1 MKNLFLLLMLTTTPP
16 SAFSVEMLLL
26 NLLSANRL
34 NKLLDVLASFNKGQ
48 KVHKDIKV
56 KGHRMKRQVDV
67 WGSWGEWS
75 KCSRSC
81 GGGVSFRQR
90 RCYSQRTEGPSS
102 CVGPTR
108 SYQSCNVQNCPEGSQ
123 DFRAEQ
129 CAEFDGT
136 EFQGKKYKWL
146 PYYGAP
152 NKCELN
158 CIPKGENFYY
168 RHKEA
173 VVDGTTCEPGKR
185 DICVE
190 GVCQA
195 VGCDN
200 MLESA
205 KKEDKCLQCG
215 GDGSTCYGVKGTF
228 DVASLPKGYN
238 QIFII
243 PVGATSIQIKEVKP
257 SRNFLGEKEV
267 EKALPSFL
275 DRAEEIPVEKTNT
288 LLLPECSITECLGQI
303 SLVMFSL
310 VENWIRIQHISCF
323 LNKVFDEPDSGVKS
337 VECESHILMVRRT
350 EADIGY
356 APAANTVKNVRGEY
370 YLNGHWT
377 IDFSRALQVAST
389 VLHYDRG
396 SEGDVAPELLH
407 ARGPTTEPLIIE
419 LISQEPN
426 TGVQYEYYLPLQGQA
441 SGYIWSYSSW
451 SECSSECGGG
461 FQSRLVFCTIDNEI
475 YPDYMCGNKPQPDNN
490 RTCGHQPCPQTKRT
504 SYIYLPQA
512 WSHSGAR
519 SSQMK
524 SWKTGE
530 WGSCSAT
537 CGGGTQTRSVYC
549 VAFDGRSPRGV
560 VDDAECM
567 AFAQQPR
574 RSQPCNVRQC
584 ATWSTGP
591 WSQCSASCGEGVQT
605 RTVTCRTQQGS
616 QAQDFAC
623 LMEPKP
629 SATQPCLKENCIQEI
644 GWHVGDW
651 GLCSKSCDSGIRT
664 RQVICADSDS
674 KFYGPETCK
683 AIQPQKPATLGSCNT
698 QPCYLPQQVPS
709 MQDTMGYNVTRQ
721 SLLTRYNP
729 NSPAPD
735 SDDGRMLPGNTMIH
749 SASGNQHIPS
759 TKDHS
764 INLFAVHW
772 EPQSRSPGS
781 HRLSFS
787 QDHPAGTG
795 SQDCHQSPHGC
806 CPDGRT
812 PASGPL
818 GRGCPFST
826 CHQNRYGC
834 CPDGVSAAQGPNN
847 IGCPQYYH
855 DIQTRQNHPT
865 VTTPAASQAL
875 SQQHPSGECR
885 SSVYG
890 CCFDNIASAK
900 GPRGEGCLNRP
911 NYPYPVMC
919 LLPSAHGPC
928 ANWTTRWYFVGVVGK
943 CNRFWYGGCHG
954 NKNSFASEE
963 ECMRVCHSSVG
974 VSQLELQPSPGT
986 EALQHQQTGSSSNTG
1001 RAQDQQQLPARET
1014 ASHIQG
1020 GRTYGASLPK
1030 QDSHSWRRDVLPET
1044 LPRTDV
1050 LESQRWDTQGS
1061 RLDSL
1066 GQLHSWETAMPGPS
1080 DRQSSS
1086 GQQVL
1091 PREGKQWREAFGAD
1105 VSVTEGFG
1113 HQESADLFPAQALH
1127 RTILEEAKPSLV
1139 TAAVGQNIQLVCKTG
1154 VSPLSRVEWMK
1165 NSRPIFSDRHTYQSD
1180 SSLVISHV
1188 QPEDAGTYTCL
1199 TSDGRTESRQ
1209 IQLRITEYQSSAL
1222 AEGERG
1228 RVLPEANQQR
1238 RGLPRGRQLV
1248 QAAGSSARQQL
1259 TYRLKMD
1266 KSEPTVVEANVGER
1280 VRLPCTV
1287 EASPALTIEWQKDG
1301 QPLSSPRHRQQSD
1314 GALVISRV
1322 SSEDIGFFSCI
1333 ASKGR
1338 ERDQRQVLLRPR
1350 GELRITGLLPSI
1362 TVPEGGTA
1370 QLHCT
1375 VTGNNVNIRWSRN
1388 GVPMRGDGHH
1398 IHLSQD
1404 GSLTISNVQEA
1415 DEGSYTCSAYSSSS
1429 SVSASSEVK
1438 VLRSRPSTT
1447 VSHTVD
1453 LGRECVD
1460 QPHLAN
1466 CDLILQAQLCGNEYY
1481 SSFCCASCARHRSQG
1496 SPPHPRG

>member
-1 MKNLFLLLMLTTTPP
+1 FCYVCM
-16 SAFSVEMLLL
+16 
-26 NLLSANRL
+26 
-34 NKLLDVLASFNKGQ
+34 VLYFQ
-48 KVHKDIKV
+48 
-56 KGHRMKRQVDV
+56 GHRMKRQVDV
-67 WGSWGEWS
+67 WGSWGEWG

-90 RCYSQRTEGPSS
+90 RCYSQRTEGPST

-108 SYQSCNVQNCPEGSQ
+108 SYQSCNVQNCPEGSR

-215 GDGSTCYGVKGTF
+215 GDGTTCYGVNGTF
-228 DVASLPKGYN
+228 DVASIPKGYN

-257 SRNFLGEKEV
+257 SRNFL
-267 EKALPSFL
+267 A
-275 DRAEEIPVEKTNT
+275 
-288 LLLPECSITECLGQI
+288 
-303 SLVMFSL
+303 
-310 VENWIRIQHISCF
+310 
-323 LNKVFDEPDSGVKS
+323 
-337 VECESHILMVRRT
+337 
-350 EADIGY
+350 
-356 APAANTVKNVRGEY
+356 VKNVRGEY

-407 ARGPTTEPLIIE
+407 ARGPTTEPLVIE

-441 SGYIWSYSSW
+441 SGYSWSYSSW
-451 SECSSECGGG
+451 SKCSSECGGG

-475 YPDYMCGNKPQPDNN
+475 YPDYMCRNKPQPDNN
-490 RTCGHQPCPQTKRT
+490 RTCGHQPCPQTKR
-504 SYIYLPQA
+504 
-512 WSHSGAR
+512 
-519 SSQMK
+519 
-524 SWKTGE
+524 WKTGE

-537 CGGGTQTRSVYC
+537 CGRGTQTRSVYC
-549 VAFDGRSPRGV
+549 VVFDGQSSQGV

-567 AFAQQPR
+567 AFAQQPH
-574 RSQPCNVRQC
+574 RSQPCNLRQC

-591 WSQCSASCGEGVQT
+591 WSECSASCGEGVQT

-664 RQVICADSDS
+664 RQVICADGDS
-674 KFYGPETCK
+674 KFYSPETCK

-698 QPCYLPQQVPS
+698 QPCHLPQQVPS
-709 MQDTMGYNVTRQ
+709 MQDTMGYNVARQ

-729 NSPAPD
+729 NSP
-735 SDDGRMLPGNTMIH
+735 GPGLEDIF
-749 SASGNQHIPS
+749 
-759 TKDHS
+759 
-764 INLFAVHW
+764 NL
-772 EPQSRSPGS
+772 EQGPQSRSPGS
-781 HRLSFS
+781 PRLSFS
-787 QDHPAGTG
+787 QDPPAGTG

-806 CPDGRT
+806 CPDGHT
-812 PASGPL
+812 PVSGPL

-847 IGCPQYYH
+847 MGCPQYYR
-855 DIQTRQNHPT
+855 DIQMRQNHPT
-865 VTTPAASQAL
+865 ATTPAASQAL

-885 SSVYG
+885 GSVYG
-890 CCFDNIASAK
+890 CCFDNIASAS

-928 ANWTTRWYFVGVVGK
+928 TNWTTRWYFVGVVGK

-974 VSQLELQPSPGT
+974 G
-986 EALQHQQTGSSSNTG
+986 
-1001 RAQDQQQLPARET
+1001 QQQSPTRET
-1014 ASHIQG
+1014 ASHSQEGRIYG
-1020 GRTYGASLPK
+1020 GSHPT
-1030 QDSHSWRRDVLPET
+1030 QDSQRQDSWRRDVPES
-1044 LPRTDV
+1044 LPRTGV
-1050 LESQRWDTQGS
+1050 LESQRWDTQRS

-1066 GQLHSWETAMPGPS
+1066 GQLRSWETVMPGPS

-1086 GQQVL
+1086 GQQML
-1091 PREGKQWREAFGAD
+1091 PWEGKQWR
-1105 VSVTEGFG
+1105 SR
-1113 HQESADLFPAQALH
+1113 SANGITFSF

-1139 TAAVGQNIQLVCKTG
+1139 TAVVGQNIQLVCKTG

-1165 NSRPIFSDRHTYQSD
+1165 NSRPVSSERHTYQSD

-1188 QPEDAGTYTCL
+1188 EPGDAGTYTCL

-1209 IQLRITEYQSSAL
+1209 IQLQITEYQSTVL

-1228 RVLPEANQQR
+1228 RVLHKADQQY
-1238 RGLPRGRQLV
+1238 RGLSRGRQLV
-1248 QAAGSSARQQL
+1248 QTAGSSVRQQL

-1322 SSEDIGFFSCI
+1322 SSEDLGFFTCT
-1333 ASKGR
+1333 ASNGR
-1338 ERDQRQVLLRPR
+1338 DRDQRQVLLRPL

-1388 GVPMRGDGHH
+1388 GVPMWGDGHH

-1429 SVSASSEVK
+1429 SVSASTEVK

-1447 VSHTVD
+1447 VSHVVD
-1453 LGRECVD
+1453 LSRECVD

-1481 SSFCCASCARHRSQG
+1481 SSFCCASCARHHPQG

>member
-1 MKNLFLLLMLTTTPP
+1 MKNLFFLLMLTTMSP
-16 SAFSVEMLLL
+16 SAFSVFYFQG
-26 NLLSANRL
+26 R
-34 NKLLDVLASFNKGQ
+34 
-48 KVHKDIKV
+48 
-56 KGHRMKRQVDV
+56 RMKRQVGV

-108 SYQSCNVQNCPEGSQ
+108 SYRSCNVQNCPEGSR

-200 MLESA
+200 MLDSA

-257 SRNFLGEKEV
+257 TRNFL
-267 EKALPSFL
+267 A
-275 DRAEEIPVEKTNT
+275 
-288 LLLPECSITECLGQI
+288 
-303 SLVMFSL
+303 
-310 VENWIRIQHISCF
+310 
-323 LNKVFDEPDSGVKS
+323 
-337 VECESHILMVRRT
+337 
-350 EADIGY
+350 
-356 APAANTVKNVRGEY
+356 VKNVRGEY

-396 SEGDVAPELLH
+396 SEGDVAPELLQ
-407 ARGPTTEPLIIE
+407 ARGPTTEPLVIE

-441 SGYIWSYSSW
+441 LGYSWSYSSW

-475 YPDYMCGNKPQPDNN
+475 YPDYMCRSKPQPDNN
-490 RTCGHQPCPQTKRT
+490 RTCGHQPCPHTKRT

-524 SWKTGE
+524 RWKTGE

-537 CGGGTQTRSVYC
+537 CGGGTQSRSVYC
-549 VAFDGRSPRGV
+549 VAFDGQSAQGV

-567 AFAQQPR
+567 AFGQQPR

-591 WSQCSASCGEGVQT
+591 WSECSASCGEGVQT

-664 RQVICADSDS
+664 RQVICADGDS
-674 KFYGPETCK
+674 KVYSPETCK
-683 AIQPQKPATLGSCNT
+683 ATQPQKPATLGSCNT

-759 TKDHS
+759 TKDHG

-787 QDHPAGTG
+787 QDPPAGTG

-806 CPDGRT
+806 CPDGHT
-812 PASGPL
+812 LALGPR

-855 DIQTRQNHPT
+855 DIRMRQNHPT
-865 VTTPAASQAL
+865 ATTPAASQAL

-885 SSVYG
+885 GSMYG
-890 CCFDNIASAK
+890 CCFDNVASAK
-900 GPRGEGCLNRP
+900 GPQGEGCLNRP

-928 ANWTTRWYFVGVVGK
+928 TNWTTRWYFVGVVGK

-974 VSQLELQPSPGT
+974 VSHLELQPSPGT
-986 EALQHQQTGSSSNTG
+986 EALQHQQTGSSSHAG
-1001 RAQDQQQLPARET
+1001 HAQGQHKSPTRET
-1014 ASHIQG
+1014 TSHSQE

-1030 QDSHSWRRDVLPET
+1030 QDSHSWRRDMLPEA
-1044 LPRTDV
+1044 LPRTGV
-1050 LESQRWDTQGS
+1050 LESQRR
-1061 RLDSL
+1061 RLDRV
-1066 GQLHSWETAMPGPS
+1066 GQLPSWETAMPGPS

-1127 RTILEEAKPSLV
+1127 RTILEEGKPPLV
-1139 TAAVGQNIQLVCKTG
+1139 TAVVGQNIQLVCKTG

-1165 NSRPIFSDRHTYQSD
+1165 NSRPVSSDRHTYQSD

-1188 QPEDAGTYTCL
+1188 KPEDAGTYTCL

-1209 IQLRITEYQSSAL
+1209 IQLQITDYQGSVL

-1228 RVLPEANQQR
+1228 RALQEAEQQR
-1238 RGLPRGRQLV
+1238 RGLSRGRQLV
-1248 QAAGSSARQQL
+1248 QAAGSSVRQQL
-1259 TYRLKMD
+1259 AYRLKMD
-1266 KSEPTVVEANVGER
+1266 KSDPTVVEANVGER

-1287 EASPALTIEWQKDG
+1287 EASPTLTIEWQKDG

-1322 SSEDIGFFSCI
+1322 SSEDIGFFTCI
-1333 ASKGR
+1333 ASNGR
-1338 ERDQRQVLLRPR
+1338 DRDQRQVLLRPL

-1404 GSLTISNVQEA
+1404 GSLTIRNVQEA

-1438 VLRSRPSTT
+1438 VLRSRPSTI
-1447 VSHTVD
+1447 VSHIVD
-1453 LGRECVD
+1453 PSRECVD

-1481 SSFCCASCARHRSQG
+1481 SSFCCASCARHRPQG

>member
-1 MKNLFLLLMLTTTPP
+1 FCYICGV
-16 SAFSVEMLLL
+16 FYFQG
-26 NLLSANRL
+26 R
-34 NKLLDVLASFNKGQ
+34 
-48 KVHKDIKV
+48 
-56 KGHRMKRQVDV
+56 RMKRQVDV

-75 KCSRSC
+75 QCSRSC

-90 RCYSQRTEGPSS
+90 RCYSQRTEGPPS
-102 CVGPTR
+102 CVGPTQ
-108 SYQSCNVQNCPEGSQ
+108 SYRSCNVQNCPEGSR

-185 DICVE
+185 DICVD
-190 GVCQA
+190 GVCRA

-257 SRNFLGEKEV
+257 SRNFL
-267 EKALPSFL
+267 A
-275 DRAEEIPVEKTNT
+275 
-288 LLLPECSITECLGQI
+288 
-303 SLVMFSL
+303 
-310 VENWIRIQHISCF
+310 
-323 LNKVFDEPDSGVKS
+323 
-337 VECESHILMVRRT
+337 
-350 EADIGY
+350 
-356 APAANTVKNVRGEY
+356 VKNVRGEY

-377 IDFSRALQVAST
+377 IDFGRVLQVAST

-407 ARGPTTEPLIIE
+407 ARGPTTEPLVIE

-441 SGYIWSYSSW
+441 SGYSWSYSSW

-475 YPDYMCGNKPQPDNN
+475 YPDYMCRNKPQPDNN
-490 RTCGHQPCPQTKRT
+490 QTCGHQPCPQTKR
-504 SYIYLPQA
+504 
-512 WSHSGAR
+512 
-519 SSQMK
+519 
-524 SWKTGE
+524 WKTGE
-530 WGSCSAT
+530 WGPCSAT
-537 CGGGTQTRSVYC
+537 CGRGSQSRSVYC
-549 VAFDGRSPRGV
+549 VVFDGQSAQGV

-574 RSQPCNVRQC
+574 RSQPCNLRQC

-664 RQVICADSDS
+664 RQVICADGDS
-674 KFYGPETCK
+674 KVYSPETCR

-709 MQDTMGYNVTRQ
+709 MQDTMGYDVTRQ
-721 SLLTRYNP
+721 SFLTRYNP
-729 NSPAPD
+729 NSPAP
-735 SDDGRMLPGNTMIH
+735 
-749 SASGNQHIPS
+749 GNQHIPS
-759 TKDHS
+759 TKDHD
-764 INLFAVHW
+764 INLFAVQW

-781 HRLSFS
+781 HWLSFS
-787 QDHPAGTG
+787 QDPPAGTG

-826 CHQNRYGC
+826 CHQNRHGC

-847 IGCPQYYH
+847 IGCPQYYR
-855 DIQTRQNHPT
+855 DIRTRQNHPT
-865 VTTPAASQAL
+865 TTTPAASQAL
-875 SQQHPSGECR
+875 SQQQPSGECR
-885 SSVYG
+885 GSVYG

-928 ANWTTRWYFVGVVGK
+928 TNWTTRWYFVGVVGK
-943 CNRFWYGGCHG
+943 CNRFWYGGCLG

-974 VSQLELQPSPGT
+974 G
-986 EALQHQQTGSSSNTG
+986 
-1001 RAQDQQQLPARET
+1001 QQQSPTRET
-1014 ASHIQG
+1014 ASHSQE

-1030 QDSHSWRRDVLPET
+1030 QDSHSWRRDVLPEPV
-1044 LPRTDV
+1044 PRTGV
-1050 LESQRWDTQGS
+1050 LESQRS

-1066 GQLHSWETAMPGPS
+1066 GQLRSWDTALPGPS

-1091 PREGKQWREAFGAD
+1091 SREGKQWREALGAD
-1105 VSVTEGFG
+1105 GIR
-1113 HQESADLFPAQALH
+1113 SANGITFSF
-1127 RTILEEAKPSLV
+1127 RTILEEGKPPLV
-1139 TAAVGQNIQLVCKTG
+1139 TAVVGENIQLVCKTG

-1165 NSRPIFSDRHTYQSD
+1165 NSRPVSSDRHTYQSD

-1188 QPEDAGTYTCL
+1188 EPEDAGTYTCL
-1199 TSDGRTESRQ
+1199 TSDGGTETRQ
-1209 IQLRITEYQSSAL
+1209 IQLQITEYQSSVL

-1228 RVLPEANQQR
+1228 RVLQEANQQR
-1238 RGLPRGRQLV
+1238 RGLSRGRQLV
-1248 QAAGSSARQQL
+1248 QTAGSSVRQQL

-1314 GALVISRV
+1314 GALLISRV
-1322 SSEDIGFFSCI
+1322 SSEDIGFFTCL
-1333 ASKGR
+1333 ASNGR
-1338 ERDQRQVLLRPR
+1338 DRDQRQVLLRPL

-1375 VTGNNVNIRWSRN
+1375 VTGNKVNIRWSRN

-1438 VLRSRPSTT
+1438 VLRRRPSTA
-1447 VSHTVD
+1447 VSHTED
-1453 LGRECVD
+1453 LSRECVD

-1466 CDLILQAQLCGNEYY
+1466 CELILQAQLCGNEYY
-1481 SSFCCASCARHRSQG
+1481 SSFCCASCVHHRPQG

>member
-1 MKNLFLLLMLTTTPP
+1 MCLLGIRLKTELKTIDKAGLKMLLCYHYSVLQPAGALLLCLLAEMKNLFLLLMLTTMSP
-16 SAFSVEMLLL
+16 SAFSG
-26 NLLSANRL
+26 R
-34 NKLLDVLASFNKGQ
+34 
-48 KVHKDIKV
+48 
-56 KGHRMKRQVDV
+56 RMKRQFDV
-67 WGSWGEWS
+67 WGSWGEWG

-81 GGGVSFRQR
+81 GGGVSFRHR

-102 CVGPTR
+102 CVGPSR
-108 SYQSCNVQNCPEGSQ
+108 SYRSCNVQNCPEGSR

-185 DICVE
+185 DICVA

-243 PVGATSIQIKEVKP
+243 PMGATSIQIKEVMP
-257 SRNFLGEKEV
+257 SRNFL
-267 EKALPSFL
+267 A
-275 DRAEEIPVEKTNT
+275 
-288 LLLPECSITECLGQI
+288 
-303 SLVMFSL
+303 
-310 VENWIRIQHISCF
+310 
-323 LNKVFDEPDSGVKS
+323 
-337 VECESHILMVRRT
+337 
-350 EADIGY
+350 
-356 APAANTVKNVRGEY
+356 VKNVRGEY

-407 ARGPTTEPLIIE
+407 ARGPTTEPLVIE

-441 SGYIWSYSSW
+441 SGYSWSYSSW

-461 FQSRLVFCTIDNEI
+461 FQYRLVFCTIDNEI
-475 YPDYMCGNKPQPDNN
+475 YPDYMCRNKPQPDNN
-490 RTCGHQPCPQTKRT
+490 RTCGHQPCPQTKR
-504 SYIYLPQA
+504 
-512 WSHSGAR
+512 
-519 SSQMK
+519 
-524 SWKTGE
+524 WKTGE

-549 VAFDGRSPRGV
+549 VAFDGQSSQGV

-584 ATWSTGP
+584 ASWSTGP
-591 WSQCSASCGEGVQT
+591 WSECSASCGEGVQT

-664 RQVICADSDS
+664 RQVICADGDS
-674 KFYGPETCK
+674 KFYSPETCK

-709 MQDTMGYNVTRQ
+709 MQDTTGYNVTRQ
-721 SLLTRYNP
+721 SLLTRYYP

-735 SDDGRMLPGNTMIH
+735 SDEGRMLPGNTMIH
-749 SASGNQHIPS
+749 STSGNQHIPS
-759 TKDHS
+759 TKDHG
-764 INLFAVHW
+764 INLFPVHW
-772 EPQSRSPGS
+772 EPQSHSSRSY
-781 HRLSFS
+781 RLSFS
-787 QDHPAGTG
+787 QDPPAGVS

-806 CPDGRT
+806 CPDGHT

-826 CHQNRYGC
+826 CHQSRYGC
-834 CPDGVSAAQGPNN
+834 CPDRLSAAQGPNN
-847 IGCPQYYH
+847 MGCPQYYR

-885 SSVYG
+885 GSVYG
-890 CCFDNIASAK
+890 CCFDNVASAS
-900 GPRGEGCLNRP
+900 GPQGEGCLNRP

-928 ANWTTRWYFVGVVGK
+928 TNWTTRWYFVGVVGK
-943 CNRFWYGGCHG
+943 CNRFWYGGCQG

-974 VSQLELQPSPGT
+974 VSHLEHQPSPGT
-986 EALQHQQTGSSSNTG
+986 GALQHQQTGSNSHTG
-1001 RAQDQQQLPARET
+1001 RAQGQQQSPTRET
-1014 ASHIQG
+1014 ASHSQE
-1020 GRTYGASLPK
+1020 GRTYGASHPTQYSHR
-1030 QDSHSWRRDVLPET
+1030 QDSWRRDMLPES
-1044 LPRTDV
+1044 LPRTGV
-1050 LESQRWDTQGS
+1050 LESQRWGTQRS
-1061 RLDSL
+1061 RLDIL
-1066 GQLHSWETAMPGPS
+1066 GQLRPWETAVPGPS

-1091 PREGKQWREAFGAD
+1091 PREGKQWREVFGAD
-1105 VSVTEGFG
+1105 VSMTEGFG
-1113 HQESADLFPAQALH
+1113 HRESADLFPAQSLH

-1139 TAAVGQNIQLVCKTG
+1139 TAVVGQNIQLVCKTG
-1154 VSPLSRVEWMK
+1154 MSPLSRVEWMK
-1165 NSRPIFSDRHTYQSD
+1165 NSRPVSSDRHTFQSD

-1188 QPEDAGTYTCL
+1188 KPEDAGTYTCL
-1199 TSDGRTESRQ
+1199 TSDGRMESRQ
-1209 IQLRITEYQSSAL
+1209 IQLQITEHQSTVL

-1228 RVLPEANQQR
+1228 RVLHKADQQY
-1238 RGLPRGRQLV
+1238 RGLSRGRQAV
-1248 QAAGSSARQQL
+1248 QASSSSVHQQL
-1259 TYRLKMD
+1259 TYRLKMN

-1280 VRLPCTV
+1280 VRLPCTA

-1322 SSEDIGFFSCI
+1322 SSEDIGFFTCI
-1333 ASKGR
+1333 ASNGR
-1338 ERDQRQVLLRPR
+1338 DRDQRQVLLRPL

-1370 QLHCT
+1370 HLHCT

-1388 GVPMRGDGHH
+1388 GVPMRGDGRH

-1404 GSLTISNVQEA
+1404 GSLAISNVQEA

-1429 SVSASSEVK
+1429 SVSASTEVK

-1447 VSHTVD
+1447 VSHVVD
-1453 LGRECVD
+1453 LSRECVD

-1481 SSFCCASCARHRSQG
+1481 SSFCCASCARHRPQG

>member
-1 MKNLFLLLMLTTTPP
+1 MKNLFLLLMLAATSS
-16 SAFSVEMLLL
+16 SAFSG
-26 NLLSANRL
+26 R
-34 NKLLDVLASFNKGQ
+34 
-48 KVHKDIKV
+48 
-56 KGHRMKRQVDV
+56 RMKRQNV

-75 KCSRSC
+75 QCSRSC

-90 RCYSQRTEGPSS
+90 RCYSQRTEGPPS

-108 SYQSCNVQNCPEGSQ
+108 SYQSCNVQNCPEGSR

-190 GVCQA
+190 GVCRA

-257 SRNFLGEKEV
+257 SRNFL
-267 EKALPSFL
+267 A
-275 DRAEEIPVEKTNT
+275 
-288 LLLPECSITECLGQI
+288 
-303 SLVMFSL
+303 
-310 VENWIRIQHISCF
+310 
-323 LNKVFDEPDSGVKS
+323 
-337 VECESHILMVRRT
+337 
-350 EADIGY
+350 
-356 APAANTVKNVRGEY
+356 VKNVRGEY

-377 IDFSRALQVAST
+377 IDFGRALQVAST

-407 ARGPTTEPLIIE
+407 ARGPTTEPLVIE

-441 SGYIWSYSSW
+441 SGYSWSYSSW

-475 YPDYMCGNKPQPDNN
+475 YPDYMCRNKPQPDNN

-524 SWKTGE
+524 RWKTGE
-530 WGSCSAT
+530 WGPCSAT
-537 CGGGTQTRSVYC
+537 CGSGSQSRSVYC
-549 VAFDGRSPRGV
+549 VAFDGQSAQGV
-560 VDDAECM
+560 VDDAECI

-574 RSQPCNVRQC
+574 RSQPCNLRQC

-664 RQVICADSDS
+664 RQVICADGDS
-674 KFYGPETCK
+674 KVYGPETCR

-709 MQDTMGYNVTRQ
+709 MQDTMGYDVTRQ

-729 NSPAPD
+729 NSPAPVLSPD
-735 SDDGRMLPGNTMIH
+735 SEDGRMLPGNTMIH
-749 SASGNQHIPS
+749 STSGNQHIPS
-759 TKDHS
+759 TKDHG
-764 INLFAVHW
+764 INLFAVQW

-787 QDHPAGTG
+787 QDPPAGTG

-812 PASGPL
+812 LASGPL

-847 IGCPQYYH
+847 IGCPQYYR

-865 VTTPAASQAL
+865 TTTPAASQAL
-875 SQQHPSGECR
+875 SQQQPSGECR
-885 SSVYG
+885 GSVYG

-900 GPRGEGCLNRP
+900 GPQGEGCLNRP

-928 ANWTTRWYFVGVVGK
+928 TNWTTRWYFVGVVGK
-943 CNRFWYGGCHG
+943 CNRFWYGGCLG

-974 VSQLELQPSPGT
+974 VSHLELQPSPGT
-986 EALQHQQTGSSSNTG
+986 EALQHQQTGSRSHTG
-1001 RAQDQQQLPARET
+1001 LAQGQQQSPTRET
-1014 ASHIQG
+1014 ASHSQEG
-1020 GRTYGASLPK
+1020 KTYGASLPK
-1030 QDSHSWRRDVLPET
+1030 QDSRSWRRDVLTEPV
-1044 LPRTDV
+1044 PRTGV
-1050 LESQRWDTQGS
+1050 LESQRS

-1066 GQLHSWETAMPGPS
+1066 GQLSSWDTALPGPS

-1091 PREGKQWREAFGAD
+1091 SREGKQWHEAFRAD
-1105 VSVTEGFG
+1105 VSVTEGFR

-1127 RTILEEAKPSLV
+1127 RTILEEGKPPLV
-1139 TAAVGQNIQLVCKTG
+1139 TAVVGENIQLVCKTG

-1165 NSRPIFSDRHTYQSD
+1165 NSRPVSSDRHTYQSD

-1188 QPEDAGTYTCL
+1188 EPEDAGTYTCL
-1199 TSDGRTESRQ
+1199 TSDGGTETRQ
-1209 IQLRITEYQSSAL
+1209 IQLQITEYQSTVL

-1228 RVLPEANQQR
+1228 RVLQEANQQR
-1238 RGLPRGRQLV
+1238 RGLSRGRQLV
-1248 QAAGSSARQQL
+1248 QAAGSSVRQQL

-1314 GALVISRV
+1314 GALLISRV
-1322 SSEDIGFFSCI
+1322 SSEDIGFFTCL
-1333 ASKGR
+1333 ASNGR
-1338 ERDQRQVLLRPR
+1338 DRDQRQVLLRPL

-1438 VLRSRPSTT
+1438 VLRRRPSTA
-1447 VSHTVD
+1447 VSHTED
-1453 LGRECVD
+1453 LSRECVD

-1466 CDLILQAQLCGNEYY
+1466 CELILQAQLCGNEYY
-1481 SSFCCASCARHRSQG
+1481 SSFCCASCARHHPQG

>member
-1 MKNLFLLLMLTTTPP
+1 LLCLWV
-16 SAFSVEMLLL
+16 FYFQG
-26 NLLSANRL
+26 R
-34 NKLLDVLASFNKGQ
+34 
-48 KVHKDIKV
+48 
-56 KGHRMKRQVDV
+56 RMKRQVDV

-108 SYQSCNVQNCPEGSQ
+108 SYQSCNVQNCPEGSR

-257 SRNFLGEKEV
+257 SRNFL
-267 EKALPSFL
+267 A
-275 DRAEEIPVEKTNT
+275 
-288 LLLPECSITECLGQI
+288 
-303 SLVMFSL
+303 
-310 VENWIRIQHISCF
+310 
-323 LNKVFDEPDSGVKS
+323 
-337 VECESHILMVRRT
+337 
-350 EADIGY
+350 
-356 APAANTVKNVRGEY
+356 VKNVQGEY

-407 ARGPTTEPLIIE
+407 ARGPTTEPLVIE

-441 SGYIWSYSSW
+441 SGYSWSYSSW

-475 YPDYMCGNKPQPDNN
+475 YPDYMCRNKPQPDNN
-490 RTCGHQPCPQTKRT
+490 RTCGHQPCPQTKR
-504 SYIYLPQA
+504 
-512 WSHSGAR
+512 
-519 SSQMK
+519 
-524 SWKTGE
+524 WKTGE
-530 WGSCSAT
+530 WGPCSAT

-549 VAFDGRSPRGV
+549 VAFDGQSPQGV
-560 VDDAECM
+560 LDDAECM

-574 RSQPCNVRQC
+574 RSQPCDVRPC

-605 RTVTCRTQQGS
+605 RTVTCRTQQGA

-664 RQVICADSDS
+664 RQVICADGDS
-674 KFYGPETCK
+674 KFYSPETCK

-709 MQDTMGYNVTRQ
+709 MQDTTGYDATRQ

-729 NSPAPD
+729 NSPAP
-735 SDDGRMLPGNTMIH
+735 
-749 SASGNQHIPS
+749 GNQHTPS

-764 INLFAVHW
+764 INLLPVRW

-787 QDHPAGTG
+787 QEPAAGSG

-806 CPDGRT
+806 CPDGHT
-812 PASGPL
+812 LASGPL
-818 GRGCPFST
+818 GRGCPTST

-847 IGCPQYYH
+847 VGCPQRYR
-855 DIQTRQNHPT
+855 DIQTRQKHPT
-865 VTTPAASQAL
+865 ATTPAASQAL

-885 SSVYG
+885 GSVYG
-890 CCFDNIASAK
+890 CCFDDVASAS

-911 NYPYPVMC
+911 SYPYPVPC

-928 ANWTTRWYFVGVVGK
+928 TDWTTRWYFVAVVGK

-963 ECMRVCHSSVG
+963 ECMRACHSSVG
-974 VSQLELQPSPGT
+974 S
-986 EALQHQQTGSSSNTG
+986 
-1001 RAQDQQQLPARET
+1001 QQQSATRET
-1014 ASHIQG
+1014 ASHSQD
-1020 GRTYGASLPK
+1020 GRTYGASLPT
-1030 QDSHSWRRDVLPET
+1030 QDSHSWRRDVLPEA
-1044 LPRTDV
+1044 LPRTGV
-1050 LESQRWDTQGS
+1050 LDSQRWDAQQS
-1061 RLDSL
+1061 RLDSPGPL
-1066 GQLHSWETAMPGPS
+1066 RSWETATPGPS
-1080 DRQSSS
+1080 GRQSSS

-1091 PREGKQWREAFGAD
+1091 PREGKQWREAFGAHG
-1105 VSVTEGFG
+1105 SR
-1113 HQESADLFPAQALH
+1113 SANGITFSF
-1127 RTILEEAKPSLV
+1127 RTMLEEAKPSLV
-1139 TAAVGQNIQLVCKTG
+1139 TAVVGQNLQLVCKTG
-1154 VSPLSRVEWMK
+1154 ISPLSRVEWMK
-1165 NSRPIFSDRHTYQSD
+1165 NSRPVSSDRHSLQPD
-1180 SSLVISHV
+1180 SSLLISRIEP
-1188 QPEDAGTYTCL
+1188 QDAGTYTCR

-1209 IQLRITEYQSSAL
+1209 IQLQITEYQSTVL

-1228 RVLPEANQQR
+1228 RVLHQANQQHQ
-1238 RGLPRGRQLV
+1238 GLSRGRQLV
-1248 QAAGSSARQQL
+1248 QAAGSSVRQQL

-1301 QPLSSPRHRQQSD
+1301 HPLSSPRHRQQSD

-1322 SSEDIGFFSCI
+1322 SSEDVGFFTCI
-1333 ASKGR
+1333 ASNGR
-1338 ERDQRQVLLRPR
+1338 DRDRRQVLLRPL

-1375 VTGNNVNIRWSRN
+1375 VTGSNVNIRWSRN
-1388 GVPMRGDGHH
+1388 GVPMRGDGHR

-1404 GSLTISNVQEA
+1404 GSLTIRNVQEA

-1447 VSHTVD
+1447 GSHVVD
-1453 LGRECVD
+1453 LSRECVD

-1481 SSFCCASCARHRSQG
+1481 SSFCCASCARHRPQG

>member
-1 MKNLFLLLMLTTTPP
+1 FCYVYGTFYL
-16 SAFSVEMLLL
+16 
-26 NLLSANRL
+26 
-34 NKLLDVLASFNKGQ
+34 Q
-48 KVHKDIKV
+48 
-56 KGHRMKRQVDV
+56 GHRMKRQVDV
-67 WGSWGEWS
+67 WGSWGEWGR
-75 KCSRSC
+75 CSRSC

-108 SYQSCNVQNCPEGSQ
+108 SYRSCNVQNCPEGSR

-168 RHKEA
+168 RHKEV

-200 MLESA
+200 MLQSA

-228 DVASLPKGYN
+228 DVVSLPKGYN

-243 PVGATSIQIKEVKP
+243 PMGATSIQIKEVMP
-257 SRNFLGEKEV
+257 SRNFL
-267 EKALPSFL
+267 A
-275 DRAEEIPVEKTNT
+275 
-288 LLLPECSITECLGQI
+288 
-303 SLVMFSL
+303 
-310 VENWIRIQHISCF
+310 
-323 LNKVFDEPDSGVKS
+323 
-337 VECESHILMVRRT
+337 
-350 EADIGY
+350 
-356 APAANTVKNVRGEY
+356 VKNVRGEY

-407 ARGPTTEPLIIE
+407 ARGPTTEPLVIE

-426 TGVQYEYYLPLQGQA
+426 TGVQYEYYLPLEGQA
-441 SGYIWSYSSW
+441 SGYSWSYSSW
-451 SECSSECGGG
+451 RECSSECGGG

-475 YPDYMCGNKPQPDNN
+475 YPDYMCKNKPQPDNN
-490 RTCGHQPCPQTKRT
+490 RTCGHQPCPQTKR
-504 SYIYLPQA
+504 
-512 WSHSGAR
+512 
-519 SSQMK
+519 
-524 SWKTGE
+524 WKTGE

-549 VAFDGRSPRGV
+549 VVFDGQSSQGV

-567 AFAQQPR
+567 AFTQQPR

-591 WSQCSASCGEGVQT
+591 WSECSASCGEGVQT

-651 GLCSKSCDSGIRT
+651 GLCSKSCNSGIRT
-664 RQVICADSDS
+664 RQVICADGDS
-674 KFYGPETCK
+674 KFHSPETCK

-709 MQDTMGYNVTRQ
+709 MQDTMGYDVTRQ

-729 NSPAPD
+729 NSP
-735 SDDGRMLPGNTMIH
+735 SPGNH
-749 SASGNQHIPS
+749 HIPS
-759 TKDHS
+759 TKDHG
-764 INLFAVHW
+764 INLFPVRW
-772 EPQSRSPGS
+772 EPQSHSPGS
-781 HRLSFS
+781 HRLGFS
-787 QDHPAGTG
+787 QDPSAGTG
-795 SQDCHQSPHGC
+795 SQDCLQSPHGC
-806 CPDGRT
+806 CPDGHT

-818 GRGCPFST
+818 GRGCPFSS

-847 IGCPQYYH
+847 MGCPQYYR
-855 DIQTRQNHPT
+855 DIQMRKNHPT
-865 VTTPAASQAL
+865 ATAPAASQAL

-885 SSVYG
+885 GSVYG
-890 CCFDNIASAK
+890 CCFDNVASAA
-900 GPRGEGCLNRP
+900 GPQGEGCLNRP
-911 NYPYPVMC
+911 NFPYPVMC

-928 ANWTTRWYFVGVVGK
+928 TNWTTRWYFVGVVGK
-943 CNRFWYGGCHG
+943 CNRFWYGGCQG

-963 ECMRVCHSSVG
+963 ECMRACHSSVG
-974 VSQLELQPSPGT
+974 G
-986 EALQHQQTGSSSNTG
+986 
-1001 RAQDQQQLPARET
+1001 QQQSPTSES
-1014 ASHIQG
+1014 ASHRQE
-1020 GRTYGASLPK
+1020 GRTYGASHPT
-1030 QDSHSWRRDVLPET
+1030 QDSRRQDSWRRDVLPES
-1044 LPRTDV
+1044 LPRTGV
-1050 LESQRWDTQGS
+1050 LDRQRWDTRQS

-1066 GQLHSWETAMPGPS
+1066 GQLRSQEEAVPGPS
-1080 DRQSSS
+1080 ERQSSS

-1091 PREGKQWREAFGAD
+1091 PQEGKQQHKAFGAD
-1105 VSVTEGFG
+1105 ISMMEGFG
-1113 HQESADLFPAQALH
+1113 HQEK
-1127 RTILEEAKPSLV
+1127 ILEEAKPSLV
-1139 TAAVGQNIQLVCKTG
+1139 TAVVGQNIQLVCKTG

-1165 NSRPIFSDRHTYQSD
+1165 NSQPVSSDRHTYQSD

-1188 QPEDAGTYTCL
+1188 KPEDAGTYTCL
-1199 TSDGRTESRQ
+1199 TSDGKMESRQ
-1209 IQLRITEYQSSAL
+1209 IQLQITEYQSTVL

-1228 RVLPEANQQR
+1228 RVLHKANQQQQE
-1238 RGLPRGRQLV
+1238 LPRGRQVV
-1248 QAAGSSARQQL
+1248 QAAGSSVHQQL

-1266 KSEPTVVEANVGER
+1266 KSKPTVVEANVGER

-1287 EASPALTIEWQKDG
+1287 EALPALTIEWQKDG
-1301 QPLSSPRHRQQSD
+1301 QPLSSPRYRQQSD

-1322 SSEDIGFFSCI
+1322 SSEDTGFFTCI
-1333 ASKGR
+1333 ASNGR
-1338 ERDQRQVLLRPR
+1338 DWDQRQVLLRPL

-1375 VTGNNVNIRWSRN
+1375 VIGNNVNIRWSRN

-1429 SVSASSEVK
+1429 SVSASTEVK

-1447 VSHTVD
+1447 VSHVVD
-1453 LGRECVD
+1453 LSRECVD

-1481 SSFCCASCARHRSQG
+1481 SSFCCASCARHRPQG
-1496 SPPHPRG
+1496 SPPHSRG

>member
-1 MKNLFLLLMLTTTPP
+1 
-16 SAFSVEMLLL
+16 
-26 NLLSANRL
+26 
-34 NKLLDVLASFNKGQ
+34 GQ
-48 KVHKDIKV
+48 RV
-56 KGHRMKRQVDV
+56 KRQVDV
-67 WGSWGEWS
+67 WGSWGEWGR
-75 KCSRSC
+75 CSRSC
-81 GGGVSFRQR
+81 GGGVSIRQR

-108 SYQSCNVQNCPEGSQ
+108 SYRSCNVQNCPEGSR

-129 CAEFDGT
+129 CAEFDET

-200 MLESA
+200 ILESA

-215 GDGSTCYGVKGTF
+215 GDGSTCYVVKGTF

-243 PVGATSIQIKEVKP
+243 PMGATSIQIKEVMP
-257 SRNFLGEKEV
+257 SRNFL
-267 EKALPSFL
+267 A
-275 DRAEEIPVEKTNT
+275 
-288 LLLPECSITECLGQI
+288 
-303 SLVMFSL
+303 
-310 VENWIRIQHISCF
+310 
-323 LNKVFDEPDSGVKS
+323 
-337 VECESHILMVRRT
+337 
-350 EADIGY
+350 
-356 APAANTVKNVRGEY
+356 VKNVQGEY

-407 ARGPTTEPLIIE
+407 ARGPTTEPLVIE

-426 TGVQYEYYLPLQGQA
+426 TGVQYEYYLSLEGQA
-441 SGYIWSYSSW
+441 SGYSWSYSSW

-475 YPDYMCGNKPQPDNN
+475 YPDYMCRNKPQPDNN
-490 RTCGHQPCPQTKRT
+490 RTCGHQPCPQTKR
-504 SYIYLPQA
+504 
-512 WSHSGAR
+512 
-519 SSQMK
+519 
-524 SWKTGE
+524 WKTGE

-537 CGGGTQTRSVYC
+537 CGGGAQTRSVYC
-549 VAFDGRSPRGV
+549 VAFDGQSSQGV

-591 WSQCSASCGEGVQT
+591 WSECSASCGEGVQT
-605 RTVTCRTQQGS
+605 RTVTCRTEQGS

-629 SATQPCLKENCIQEI
+629 SATQLCLKENCIQEI
-644 GWHVGDW
+644 GWHIGDW

-664 RQVICADSDS
+664 RQVICADGDS
-674 KFYGPETCK
+674 KFYSPETCK

-729 NSPAPD
+729 NSP
-735 SDDGRMLPGNTMIH
+735 SPGLEELWNH
-749 SASGNQHIPS
+749 HVPS
-759 TKDHS
+759 TKDHG
-764 INLFAVHW
+764 INLFPVRW

-787 QDHPAGTG
+787 QDTSAGTG
-795 SQDCHQSPHGC
+795 SQDCLQSPHGC
-806 CPDGRT
+806 CPDGHT

-818 GRGCPFST
+818 ARGCPFST

-847 IGCPQYYH
+847 MGCPQYYH
-855 DIQTRQNHPT
+855 DNQMRQNHPT
-865 VTTPAASQAL
+865 ATTPAASQAS
-875 SQQHPSGECR
+875 SQQQPSGECR
-885 SSVYG
+885 GSMYG
-890 CCFDNIASAK
+890 CCFDNIASAT

-928 ANWTTRWYFVGVVGK
+928 TNWTTRWYFVGVVGK
-943 CNRFWYGGCHG
+943 CNRFWYGGCQG
-954 NKNSFASEE
+954 NKNSFTSEE
-963 ECMRVCHSSVG
+963 ECMRVCHSSVEG
-974 VSQLELQPSPGT
+974 
-986 EALQHQQTGSSSNTG
+986 
-1001 RAQDQQQLPARET
+1001 QQQSPTRESV
-1014 ASHIQG
+1014 SHSQK
-1020 GRTYGASLPK
+1020 GRTYGASHPT
-1030 QDSHSWRRDVLPET
+1030 QDSHRQDSWRRDMLPEF
-1044 LPRTDV
+1044 LPRTGV
-1050 LESQRWDTQGS
+1050 LESQRWDTRRN

-1066 GQLHSWETAMPGPS
+1066 GQLHSRETAVPGALE
-1080 DRQSSS
+1080 RQSSS

-1091 PREGKQWREAFGAD
+1091 PREGKQWHKAFGAD
-1105 VSVTEGFG
+1105 GSRSTNRITF
-1113 HQESADLFPAQALH
+1113 SF
-1127 RTILEEAKPSLV
+1127 RTTLEEAKPSLV
-1139 TAAVGQNIQLVCKTG
+1139 TAVVGQNIQLVCNTG
-1154 VSPLSRVEWMK
+1154 ISPLSRVEWMK
-1165 NSRPIFSDRHTYQSD
+1165 NSRPVSSDRHTYQSD
-1180 SSLVISHV
+1180 SSLVISHIK
-1188 QPEDAGTYTCL
+1188 PEDAGTYTCL
-1199 TSDGRTESRQ
+1199 TSNGRMESRQ
-1209 IQLRITEYQSSAL
+1209 IQLQITEYQSTVL
-1222 AEGERG
+1222 AEGERSQ
-1228 RVLPEANQQR
+1228 VLHKANQQQR
-1238 RGLPRGRQLV
+1238 ELPRGGQVV
-1248 QAAGSSARQQL
+1248 QAASSSVHQQL

-1266 KSEPTVVEANVGER
+1266 KSEPTVVEPNVGER

-1287 EASPALTIEWQKDG
+1287 EASPALTIEWHKDG
-1301 QPLSSPRHRQQSD
+1301 HPLSSPRHRQQSD

-1322 SSEDIGFFSCI
+1322 SSEDTGFFTCI
-1333 ASKGR
+1333 ASNGR
-1338 ERDQRQVLLRPR
+1338 DQDQRQVLLRPL
-1350 GELRITGLLPSI
+1350 GELRIIGLLPSI

-1370 QLHCT
+1370 QLPCT

-1388 GVPMRGDGHH
+1388 GVPMRGDGLH

-1415 DEGSYTCSAYSSSS
+1415 DEGSYTCSAYSRSS
-1429 SVSASSEVK
+1429 SVSASTEVK
-1438 VLRSRPSTT
+1438 VLRRRPSTT
-1447 VSHTVD
+1447 VSHVVD
-1453 LGRECVD
+1453 LSRECVD

-1481 SSFCCASCARHRSQG
+1481 SSFCCASCARHRPQG

>member
-1 MKNLFLLLMLTTTPP
+1 
-16 SAFSVEMLLL
+16 
-26 NLLSANRL
+26 
-34 NKLLDVLASFNKGQ
+34 GC
-48 KVHKDIKV
+48 
-56 KGHRMKRQVDV
+56 RMKRQIDV
-67 WGSWGEWS
+67 WGSWGEWG

-90 RCYSQRTEGPSS
+90 RCYSQRTEGASS

-108 SYQSCNVQNCPEGSQ
+108 SYRSCNVQSCPEGSQ

-129 CAEFDGT
+129 CAEFDGV

-190 GVCQA
+190 GACQA

-215 GDGSTCYGVKGTF
+215 GDGSTCYAVKGTF
-228 DVASLPKGYN
+228 DVPNLPKGYN

-243 PVGATSIQIKEVKP
+243 PVGATSILIKEVMP
-257 SRNFLGEKEV
+257 SRNFL
-267 EKALPSFL
+267 A
-275 DRAEEIPVEKTNT
+275 
-288 LLLPECSITECLGQI
+288 
-303 SLVMFSL
+303 
-310 VENWIRIQHISCF
+310 
-323 LNKVFDEPDSGVKS
+323 
-337 VECESHILMVRRT
+337 
-350 EADIGY
+350 
-356 APAANTVKNVRGEY
+356 VKNVRGEY

-377 IDFSRALQVAST
+377 IDFSRALHVAST
-389 VLHYDRG
+389 VMHYDRG
-396 SEGDVAPELLH
+396 SEGDLAPELLH

-426 TGVQYEYYLPLQGQA
+426 PGVQYEYYLPVQGQA
-441 SGYIWSYSSW
+441 SGYSWSYGSW

-475 YPDYMCGNKPQPDNN
+475 YPDYMCRNKPQPDNN
-490 RTCGHQPCPQTKRT
+490 RTCGHQTCPQTKR
-504 SYIYLPQA
+504 
-512 WSHSGAR
+512 
-519 SSQMK
+519 
-524 SWKTGE
+524 WKTGE

-549 VAFDGRSPRGV
+549 VAFDGQSSRGV
-560 VDDAECM
+560 VDNTECM

-574 RSQPCNVRQC
+574 SSQPCNMRQC

-591 WSQCSASCGEGVQT
+591 WSECSASCGEGVQT

-651 GLCSKSCDSGIRT
+651 GLCSKSCNTGIRT
-664 RQVICADSDS
+664 RQVICADGDS
-674 KFYGPETCK
+674 KFYSPETCK
-683 AIQPQKPATLGSCNT
+683 AIQPQKPATLGSCNM

-709 MQDTMGYNVTRQ
+709 MQDTMGYDVTRQ

-729 NSPAPD
+729 NSPA
-735 SDDGRMLPGNTMIH
+735 
-749 SASGNQHIPS
+749 AA
-759 TKDHS
+759 K
-764 INLFAVHW
+764 
-772 EPQSRSPGS
+772 EPQDNQIQKNRPEDTYSGEILIQKSLPCS
-781 HRLSFS
+781 SE
-787 QDHPAGTG
+787 QDPTAGTG
-795 SQDCHQSPHGC
+795 SQDCHRSPHGC
-806 CPDGRT
+806 CPDGRA
-812 PASGPL
+812 PASGPS

-826 CHQNRYGC
+826 CHRSRYGC

-847 IGCPQYYH
+847 MGCPQYYR
-855 DIQTRQNHPT
+855 DVQVSRNQPT
-865 VTTPAASQAL
+865 AAAPTASQAL
-875 SQQHPSGECR
+875 SQQHPLGECR

-890 CCFDNIASAK
+890 CCFDNVASAS
-900 GPRGEGCLNRP
+900 GPQGEGCLDRP
-911 NYPYPVMC
+911 NYPYPVTC

-928 ANWTTRWYFVGVVGK
+928 MNWTTRWYFVTVVGK

-963 ECMRVCHSSVG
+963 ECMRACHNSGG
-974 VSQLELQPSPGT
+974 VRDARGQQQPSLR
-986 EALQHQQTGSSSNTG
+986 ESASHSQEG
-1001 RAQDQQQLPARET
+1001 RA
-1014 ASHIQG
+1014 
-1020 GRTYGASLPK
+1020 YGASQPT
-1030 QDSHSWRRDVLPET
+1030 QDSHRQDSWRSEVLPES
-1044 LPRTDV
+1044 LPRTGA
-1050 LESQRWDTQGS
+1050 LESQRWGTQQS
-1061 RLDSL
+1061 RWDSL
-1066 GQLHSWETAMPGPS
+1066 NQLHLWETAVPGPS
-1080 DRQSSS
+1080 ERQSSR
-1086 GQQVL
+1086 GQQVR
-1091 PREGKQWREAFGAD
+1091 PHEGRQGKEGSRSANGIAFSCRA
-1105 VSVTEGFG
+1105 
-1113 HQESADLFPAQALH
+1113 
-1127 RTILEEAKPSLV
+1127 ILEEAKLSLV
-1139 TAAVGQNIQLVCKTG
+1139 TAVVGQNIQLVCKTG
-1154 VSPLSRVEWMK
+1154 MSPFSRVEWMK
-1165 NSRPIFSDRHTYQSD
+1165 DGRPVSSDRHTYQSD

-1188 QPEDAGTYTCL
+1188 KPEDAGTYRCL
-1199 TSDGRTESRQ
+1199 ISDGRTESRQ
-1209 IQLRITEYQSSAL
+1209 IQLQIIEYQSAVL

-1228 RVLPEANQQR
+1228 RVLHKENQQHR
-1238 RGLPRGRQLV
+1238 ELSRGRKVV
-1248 QAAGSSARQQL
+1248 QAAGSSVHQQV
-1259 TYRLKMD
+1259 TYRLRMD
-1266 KSEPTVVEANVGER
+1266 KSEPSVVKANIGER

-1322 SSEDIGFFSCI
+1322 SSEDVGFFTCI
-1333 ASKGR
+1333 ASNGR
-1338 ERDQRQVLLRPR
+1338 DQDQRQVLFRPL

-1388 GVPMRGDGHH
+1388 GVPMRADGHH

-1404 GSLTISNVQEA
+1404 GRLIISNIQEA
-1415 DEGSYTCSAYSSSS
+1415 DEGSYTCSAYSSSN
-1429 SVSASSEVK
+1429 SVSASTEVK
-1438 VLRSRPSTT
+1438 VLRSRSRGTVNHAVDPS
-1447 VSHTVD
+1447 
-1453 LGRECVD
+1453 RECVD

-1466 CDLILQAQLCGNEYY
+1466 CDLILQAQLCSNEYY
-1481 SSFCCASCARHRSQG
+1481 SSFCCASCSRYQPQAS
-1496 SPPHPRG
+1496 

>member
-1 MKNLFLLLMLTTTPP
+1 MKNLFLLLMLTMTPP
-16 SAFSVEMLLL
+16 SAFS
-26 NLLSANRL
+26 
-34 NKLLDVLASFNKGQ
+34 
-48 KVHKDIKV
+48 
-56 KGHRMKRQVDV
+56 GHRMKRQVDV

-108 SYQSCNVQNCPEGSQ
+108 SYRSCNIQNCPEGSR

-243 PVGATSIQIKEVKP
+243 PVGATNIQIKEVKP
-257 SRNFLGEKEV
+257 SRNFL
-267 EKALPSFL
+267 A
-275 DRAEEIPVEKTNT
+275 
-288 LLLPECSITECLGQI
+288 
-303 SLVMFSL
+303 
-310 VENWIRIQHISCF
+310 
-323 LNKVFDEPDSGVKS
+323 
-337 VECESHILMVRRT
+337 
-350 EADIGY
+350 
-356 APAANTVKNVRGEY
+356 VKNVRGEY

-407 ARGPTTEPLIIE
+407 ARGPTTEPLVIE

-441 SGYIWSYSSW
+441 LGYSWSYGSW

-475 YPDYMCGNKPQPDNN
+475 YPDYMCRNKPQPDNN
-490 RTCGHQPCPQTKRT
+490 RTCGHQPCPQTKR
-504 SYIYLPQA
+504 
-512 WSHSGAR
+512 
-519 SSQMK
+519 
-524 SWKTGE
+524 WKTGE

-549 VAFDGRSPRGV
+549 VAFDGQSLQGV

-584 ATWSTGP
+584 ASWSTGP

-664 RQVICADSDS
+664 RQVICADGDS
-674 KFYGPETCK
+674 KFYSPETCK

-709 MQDTMGYNVTRQ
+709 MQDTMGYNITRQ

-729 NSPAPD
+729 NSPAPVLSPD

-812 PASGPL
+812 AASGPQ

-847 IGCPQYYH
+847 IGCPQYSN
-855 DIQTRQNHPT
+855 IRTRQNHPT

-875 SQQHPSGECR
+875 SQQHPPGECR
-885 SSVYG
+885 GSMYG
-890 CCFDNIASAK
+890 CCFDNVASAK

-928 ANWTTRWYFVGVVGK
+928 ANWTTRWYFVGVVGR

-986 EALQHQQTGSSSNTG
+986 EALQHQQTGSSSYTG
-1001 RAQDQQQLPARET
+1001 RAQDQQQSPTRET
-1014 ASHIQG
+1014 ASHIQE

-1050 LESQRWDTQGS
+1050 LESQRWDTQRS

-1066 GQLHSWETAMPGPS
+1066 GHLHSWETAMPGPS

-1091 PREGKQWREAFGAD
+1091 PWEGKQWREAFGAD

-1113 HQESADLFPAQALH
+1113 HQESADLFPAQALQ
-1127 RTILEEAKPSLV
+1127 RTILEESKPSLV

-1154 VSPLSRVEWMK
+1154 VSPFSRVEWMK
-1165 NSRPIFSDRHTYQSD
+1165 NSQPIFSDRHTYQSD

-1199 TSDGRTESRQ
+1199 TSDGKMESRQ
-1209 IQLRITEYQSSAL
+1209 IQLQITEYQSSVL

-1228 RVLPEANQQR
+1228 RVLQEANQQR
-1238 RGLPRGRQLV
+1238 RGLSRGRQLV
-1248 QAAGSSARQQL
+1248 QAAGSSVRQQL

-1287 EASPALTIEWQKDG
+1287 EASPALTIEWRKDG

-1322 SSEDIGFFSCI
+1322 SSEDIGFFTCM
-1333 ASKGR
+1333 ASNGR
-1338 ERDQRQVLLRPR
+1338 DRDQRQVLLRPL

-1375 VTGNNVNIRWSRN
+1375 VIGNNVNIRWSRN

-1447 VSHTVD
+1447 VSHIVD
-1453 LGRECVD
+1453 LSRECVD

>member
-1 MKNLFLLLMLTTTPP
+1 FCCVCGVFYSQGRRVT
-16 SAFSVEMLLL
+16 
-26 NLLSANRL
+26 
-34 NKLLDVLASFNKGQ
+34 
-48 KVHKDIKV
+48 
-56 KGHRMKRQVDV
+56 RQVDV

-75 KCSRSC
+75 ECSRSC

-90 RCYSQRTEGPSS
+90 RCYSQRTEGPPS

-108 SYQSCNVQNCPEGSQ
+108 SYRSCNVQNCPEGSR

-129 CAEFDGT
+129 CAEFDRT

-257 SRNFLGEKEV
+257 SRNFL
-267 EKALPSFL
+267 A
-275 DRAEEIPVEKTNT
+275 
-288 LLLPECSITECLGQI
+288 
-303 SLVMFSL
+303 
-310 VENWIRIQHISCF
+310 
-323 LNKVFDEPDSGVKS
+323 
-337 VECESHILMVRRT
+337 
-350 EADIGY
+350 
-356 APAANTVKNVRGEY
+356 VKNVRGEY

-441 SGYIWSYSSW
+441 SGYSWSYSSW

-475 YPDYMCGNKPQPDNN
+475 YPDYMCRSKPQPDNN
-490 RTCGHQPCPQTKRT
+490 RTCGHQPCPQTKR
-504 SYIYLPQA
+504 
-512 WSHSGAR
+512 
-519 SSQMK
+519 
-524 SWKTGE
+524 WKTGE
-530 WGSCSAT
+530 WGPCSAT
-537 CGGGTQTRSVYC
+537 CGGGSQTRSVYC
-549 VAFDGRSPRGV
+549 VAFDGQSSQGV

-584 ATWSTGP
+584 ASWSTGP
-591 WSQCSASCGEGVQT
+591 WSECSASCGEGVQT

-664 RQVICADSDS
+664 RQVICADGDS
-674 KFYGPETCK
+674 KFYSPETCK

-709 MQDTMGYNVTRQ
+709 MQDTMGYDVTRQ

-729 NSPAPD
+729 SSPAP
-735 SDDGRMLPGNTMIH
+735 
-749 SASGNQHIPS
+749 GNQHVPS

-764 INLFAVHW
+764 MNLFPVRW
-772 EPQSRSPGS
+772 EPQSRSAGS
-781 HRLSFS
+781 HRLGFS
-787 QDHPAGTG
+787 QDPPAGTG
-795 SQDCHQSPHGC
+795 SRGCHQSPHGC
-806 CPDGRT
+806 CPDGHT

-826 CHQNRYGC
+826 CHQSRYGC

-847 IGCPQYYH
+847 IGCPQYYR
-855 DIQTRQNHPT
+855 DLQTRQNHPT
-865 VTTPAASQAL
+865 ATTPTASQAL

-885 SSVYG
+885 GSVYG
-890 CCFDNIASAK
+890 CCFDNVASAS
-900 GPRGEGCLNRP
+900 GPRGEGCLDRP
-911 NYPYPVMC
+911 SYPYPVMC

-928 ANWTTRWYFVGVVGK
+928 TNWTTRWYFVGVVGK

-963 ECMRVCHSSVG
+963 ECMSVCHSSG
-974 VSQLELQPSPGT
+974 GGQ
-986 EALQHQQTGSSSNTG
+986 QQTPT
-1001 RAQDQQQLPARET
+1001 RQT
-1014 ASHIQG
+1014 ASHSQE
-1020 GRTYGASLPK
+1020 GRTHGASLPTHDSRR
-1030 QDSHSWRRDVLPET
+1030 QDSWRRDVLPEA
-1044 LPRTDV
+1044 LPRTGV
-1050 LESQRWDTQGS
+1050 PEGQRWDTQRS
-1061 RLDSL
+1061 RADSR
-1066 GQLHSWETAMPGPS
+1066 GRQRSWETAMPGPS

-1086 GQQVL
+1086 GQQLL
-1091 PREGKQWREAFGAD
+1091 PREGRQWHEAFGAD
-1105 VSVTEGFG
+1105 GSR
-1113 HQESADLFPAQALH
+1113 SANGITFSF

-1139 TAAVGQNIQLVCKTG
+1139 TAVVGQNIQLVCKTG

-1165 NSRPIFSDRHTYQSD
+1165 NSRPVSSDRHTYQSD

-1188 QPEDAGTYTCL
+1188 EPQDAGTYTCR
-1199 TSDGRTESRQ
+1199 TSDGSTESRR
-1209 IQLRITEYQSSAL
+1209 IQLQITEYQSAVA

-1228 RVLPEANQQR
+1228 RVLHKANQQH
-1238 RGLPRGRQLV
+1238 RGLSRGRQLV
-1248 QAAGSSARQQL
+1248 QAAGSSVRQQL

-1322 SSEDIGFFSCI
+1322 SSEDIGFFTCI
-1333 ASKGR
+1333 ASNGR
-1338 ERDQRQVLLRPR
+1338 DRDQRRVLLRPL
-1350 GELRITGLLPSI
+1350 GELRIMGLLPSI

-1447 VSHTVD
+1447 ASHVVD
-1453 LGRECVD
+1453 LSRECVD

-1466 CDLILQAQLCGNEYY
+1466 CELILQAQLCGNEYY
-1481 SSFCCASCARHRSQG
+1481 SSFCCASCARHRPQG

>member
-1 MKNLFLLLMLTTTPP
+1 FCYVCGD
-16 SAFSVEMLLL
+16 FSLQG
-26 NLLSANRL
+26 R
-34 NKLLDVLASFNKGQ
+34 
-48 KVHKDIKV
+48 
-56 KGHRMKRQVDV
+56 RMKRQVDV

-75 KCSRSC
+75 RCSRSC

-90 RCYSQRTEGPSS
+90 RCYSQRTDGPSS

-108 SYQSCNVQNCPEGSQ
+108 SYRSCNVQSCPEGSR

-173 VVDGTTCEPGKR
+173 VVDGTACEPGKR

-257 SRNFLGEKEV
+257 SRNFL
-267 EKALPSFL
+267 A
-275 DRAEEIPVEKTNT
+275 
-288 LLLPECSITECLGQI
+288 
-303 SLVMFSL
+303 
-310 VENWIRIQHISCF
+310 
-323 LNKVFDEPDSGVKS
+323 
-337 VECESHILMVRRT
+337 
-350 EADIGY
+350 
-356 APAANTVKNVRGEY
+356 VKNVRGQY

-377 IDFSRALQVAST
+377 IDFSRALRVAST

-396 SEGDVAPELLH
+396 AEGDVAPELLQ
-407 ARGPTTEPLIIE
+407 ARGPTTEPLVIE
-419 LISQEPN
+419 LIIQEPN
-426 TGVQYEYYLPLQGQA
+426 TGVQYEYYLPLQGQP
-441 SGYIWSYSSW
+441 SGYSWSYSSW

-461 FQSRLVFCTIDNEI
+461 FQSRQVFCTIDNEV
-475 YPDYMCGNKPQPDNN
+475 YPDYMCRHKPQPDSN
-490 RTCGHQPCPQTKRT
+490 RTCAHQPCPQTKR
-504 SYIYLPQA
+504 
-512 WSHSGAR
+512 
-519 SSQMK
+519 
-524 SWKTGE
+524 WKTGE
-530 WGSCSAT
+530 WGPCSAT

-549 VAFDGRSPRGV
+549 VAFDGQSAQAAV
-560 VDDAECM
+560 EDAECA
-567 AFAQQPR
+567 AFAPQPR

-584 ATWSTGP
+584 ASWSTGP

-605 RTVTCRTQQGS
+605 RTVTCRTPQGS

-629 SATQPCLKENCIQEI
+629 SATQPCLRENCIQEI

-664 RQVICADSDS
+664 RQVICADGDS
-674 KFYGPETCK
+674 KFYGPETCQ
-683 AIQPQKPATLGSCNT
+683 AIQPHKPATLGSCNT

-709 MQDTMGYNVTRQ
+709 TQDTMGYDVTRQ

-729 NSPAPD
+729 NSPATGLEGF
-735 SDDGRMLPGNTMIH
+735 SLVW
-749 SASGNQHIPS
+749 
-759 TKDHS
+759 DHTT
-764 INLFAVHW
+764 NLFPARW
-772 EPQSRSPGS
+772 GPQPRSPGS
-781 HRLSFS
+781 HGLSLS
-787 QDHPAGTG
+787 QDPPAGTG
-795 SQDCHQSPHGC
+795 SQVCHQSPHGC
-806 CPDGRT
+806 CPDGHT

-847 IGCPQYYH
+847 MGCPQYYR

-865 VTTPAASQAL
+865 ATTPAASHAL
-875 SQQHPSGECR
+875 SRQRPSGECR
-885 SSVYG
+885 ASVYG
-890 CCFDNIASAK
+890 CCFDNVASAS

-911 NYPYPVMC
+911 NYPYPVVC

-928 ANWTTRWYFVGVVGK
+928 TNWTTRWYFVAVVGK
-943 CNRFWYGGCHG
+943 CNRFWYGGCQG
-954 NKNSFASEE
+954 NRNSFASEE
-963 ECMRVCHSSVG
+963 ECMRACHSSVG
-974 VSQLELQPSPGT
+974 ASHLEHQPSPGT
-986 EALQHQQTGSSSNTG
+986 GALQHQPTGSSSHTG
-1001 RAQDQQQLPARET
+1001 RAQGQQQSPTREI
-1014 ASHIQG
+1014 ASHSQE
-1020 GRTYGASLPK
+1020 GRTYGASHRR
-1030 QDSHSWRRDVLPET
+1030 QDSHRQESWRRDVLPAP
-1044 LPRTDV
+1044 LPRPGV
-1050 LESQRWDTQGS
+1050 LESQRWEARRS
-1061 RLDSL
+1061 RLESP
-1066 GQLHSWETAMPGPS
+1066 GQLRSA
-1080 DRQSSS
+1080 DRQS
-1086 GQQVL
+1086 GGRQQLL
-1091 PREGKQWREAFGAD
+1091 PREGKQWREAFRAD
-1105 VSVTEGFG
+1105 VPGSR
-1113 HQESADLFPAQALH
+1113 SANGITFSF
-1127 RTILEEAKPSLV
+1127 RTVLEEAKPSVV
-1139 TAAVGQNIQLVCKTG
+1139 TAAVGQSIQLVCKTG

-1165 NSRPIFSDRHTYQSD
+1165 NSRPVSSDRHTYQSD
-1180 SSLVISHV
+1180 GSLVISHV
-1188 QPEDAGTYTCL
+1188 EPGDAGTYTCL
-1199 TSDGRTESRQ
+1199 ASDPRAERRQ
-1209 IQLRITEYQSSAL
+1209 IQLQITEQQSSAL
-1222 AEGERG
+1222 AEGGRG
-1228 RVLPEANQQR
+1228 RALQRADQQQR
-1238 RGLPRGRQLV
+1238 GLSRGRQLA
-1248 QAAGSSARQQL
+1248 QAAGSSAHQQL

-1322 SSEDIGFFSCI
+1322 SSEDVGFFTCT
-1333 ASKGR
+1333 ASNGR
-1338 ERDQRQVLLRPR
+1338 DRDQRRVLLRPL

-1370 QLHCT
+1370 HLHCT

-1388 GVPMRGDGHH
+1388 GVPMRGDGRH

-1429 SVSASSEVK
+1429 SVSASTEVK
-1438 VLRSRPSTT
+1438 VLRSRPSTA
-1447 VSHTVD
+1447 VSHAVD
-1453 LGRECVD
+1453 LSRECVD

-1481 SSFCCASCARHRSQG
+1481 SSFCCASCARHRAQG

>member
-1 MKNLFLLLMLTTTPP
+1 FCYVCGVFYLQG
-16 SAFSVEMLLL
+16 
-26 NLLSANRL
+26 R
-34 NKLLDVLASFNKGQ
+34 
-48 KVHKDIKV
+48 
-56 KGHRMKRQVDV
+56 RMKRQVDV
-67 WGSWGEWS
+67 WGSWGEWG

-108 SYQSCNVQNCPEGSQ
+108 SYQSCNVQNCPEGSR

-168 RHKEA
+168 RHKET

-243 PVGATSIQIKEVKP
+243 PMGATSIQIKEVMP
-257 SRNFLGEKEV
+257 SRNFL
-267 EKALPSFL
+267 A
-275 DRAEEIPVEKTNT
+275 
-288 LLLPECSITECLGQI
+288 
-303 SLVMFSL
+303 
-310 VENWIRIQHISCF
+310 
-323 LNKVFDEPDSGVKS
+323 
-337 VECESHILMVRRT
+337 
-350 EADIGY
+350 
-356 APAANTVKNVRGEY
+356 VKNVRGEY

-396 SEGDVAPELLH
+396 LEGDVAPELLH
-407 ARGPTTEPLIIE
+407 ARGPTTEPLVIE

-441 SGYIWSYSSW
+441 SGYSWSYSSW

-475 YPDYMCGNKPQPDNN
+475 YPDYMCRNKPQPANN
-490 RTCGHQPCPQTKRT
+490 RTCGHQPCPQTKR
-504 SYIYLPQA
+504 
-512 WSHSGAR
+512 
-519 SSQMK
+519 
-524 SWKTGE
+524 WKTGE

-549 VAFDGRSPRGV
+549 VAFDGQSSQGV
-560 VDDAECM
+560 VDDTECM

-584 ATWSTGP
+584 ASWSTGP
-591 WSQCSASCGEGVQT
+591 WSECSASCGEGVQT

-674 KFYGPETCK
+674 KLYSPETCK

-698 QPCYLPQQVPS
+698 QPCYLPQKVPS
-709 MQDTMGYNVTRQ
+709 MQDTMGYDVTRQ

-729 NSPAPD
+729 NSPAPGLEEFF
-735 SDDGRMLPGNTMIH
+735 S
-749 SASGNQHIPS
+749 SGGLTVGQIRKGGPEDTLRGDAENP
-759 TKDHS
+759 
-764 INLFAVHW
+764 A
-772 EPQSRSPGS
+772 
-781 HRLSFS
+781 SFS
-787 QDHPAGTG
+787 QDPPAGAS
-795 SQDCHQSPHGC
+795 SQDCHQSLHGC
-806 CPDGRT
+806 CPDGHT
-812 PASGPL
+812 LALGPW

-834 CPDGVSAAQGPNN
+834 CPDGLSAAQGPNN
-847 IGCPQYYH
+847 MGCPQYYR
-855 DIQTRQNHPT
+855 DIQRRQNHPT
-865 VTTPAASQAL
+865 ATTPAASQAL
-875 SQQHPSGECR
+875 SQQHPSRECR
-885 SSVYG
+885 GSVYG
-890 CCFDNIASAK
+890 CCFDNVASAS

-928 ANWTTRWYFVGVVGK
+928 TNWTTRWYFVGVVGK
-943 CNRFWYGGCHG
+943 CNRFWYGGCQG

-974 VSQLELQPSPGT
+974 G
-986 EALQHQQTGSSSNTG
+986 
-1001 RAQDQQQLPARET
+1001 QQQSPTRET
-1014 ASHIQG
+1014 ASQSQE
-1020 GRTYGASLPK
+1020 GRTYGAAHPTQYSHR
-1030 QDSHSWRRDVLPET
+1030 QDSWRRDVLPES
-1044 LPRTDV
+1044 LPRTGV
-1050 LESQRWDTQGS
+1050 LESQRWDTRQS

-1066 GQLHSWETAMPGPS
+1066 GQLRPWETAVPGPS

-1091 PREGKQWREAFGAD
+1091 PWEGKQGK
-1105 VSVTEGFG
+1105 EGSR
-1113 HQESADLFPAQALH
+1113 SANGITFSL
-1127 RTILEEAKPSLV
+1127 RTILEEVKPSLV
-1139 TAAVGQNIQLVCKTG
+1139 TAVVGQNIQLVCKTG
-1154 VSPLSRVEWMK
+1154 MSPLSRVEWMK
-1165 NSRPIFSDRHTYQSD
+1165 NSRPVSSDRHTYQSD

-1188 QPEDAGTYTCL
+1188 KPEDAGTYTCL
-1199 TSDGRTESRQ
+1199 TSDGRMESRQ
-1209 IQLRITEYQSSAL
+1209 IQLQITEHQSTIL

-1228 RVLPEANQQR
+1228 RVLHKADQQH
-1238 RGLPRGRQLV
+1238 RGLSRGRQAV
-1248 QAAGSSARQQL
+1248 QAAGSSVHQQL

-1322 SSEDIGFFSCI
+1322 SSEDIGFFTCI
-1333 ASKGR
+1333 ASNGR
-1338 ERDQRQVLLRPR
+1338 DRDQRQVLLRPL

-1362 TVPEGGTA
+1362 MVPEGGTA

-1429 SVSASSEVK
+1429 SVSASTEVK

-1447 VSHTVD
+1447 VSHVVD
-1453 LGRECVD
+1453 LSKECVD

-1481 SSFCCASCARHRSQG
+1481 SSFCCASCARHRPQG
-1496 SPPHPRG
+1496 SSPHPRG

>member
-1 MKNLFLLLMLTTTPP
+1 MCRVFSIFADAFISPGSLVAEMKNLFLLLMLATTSP
-16 SAFSVEMLLL
+16 SAFSG
-26 NLLSANRL
+26 S
-34 NKLLDVLASFNKGQ
+34 
-48 KVHKDIKV
+48 
-56 KGHRMKRQVDV
+56 RMKRQVDV

-108 SYQSCNVQNCPEGSQ
+108 SYRSCNVQNCLEGSR

-200 MLESA
+200 MLEST

-257 SRNFLGEKEV
+257 SRNFL
-267 EKALPSFL
+267 A
-275 DRAEEIPVEKTNT
+275 
-288 LLLPECSITECLGQI
+288 
-303 SLVMFSL
+303 
-310 VENWIRIQHISCF
+310 
-323 LNKVFDEPDSGVKS
+323 
-337 VECESHILMVRRT
+337 
-350 EADIGY
+350 
-356 APAANTVKNVRGEY
+356 VKNVRGEY

-407 ARGPTTEPLIIE
+407 ARGPTTEPLVIE

-426 TGVQYEYYLPLQGQA
+426 AGVQYEYYLPLQGQA
-441 SGYIWSYSSW
+441 SGYSWSYSSW

-475 YPDYMCGNKPQPDNN
+475 YPDYMCRNEPQPDNN

-504 SYIYLPQA
+504 SYTYLPQA

-524 SWKTGE
+524 RWKTGE

-537 CGGGTQTRSVYC
+537 CGRGTQTRSVYC
-549 VAFDGRSPRGV
+549 VAFDGQSPQGV
-560 VDDAECM
+560 VDDSECV

-574 RSQPCNVRQC
+574 RSQPCNLRPC

-629 SATQPCLKENCIQEI
+629 SATRPCLKESCIQEI

-664 RQVICADSDS
+664 RQVICADGDS
-674 KFYGPETCK
+674 KVHSAETCR

-709 MQDTMGYNVTRQ
+709 MQDTTGYNVTHQ

-729 NSPAPD
+729 NRPAPVLFPD
-735 SDDGRMLPGNTMIH
+735 SDDARMHPGITMIH

-759 TKDHS
+759 TKDQG

-772 EPQSRSPGS
+772 EPQSHSPGS
-781 HRLSFS
+781 HQLSFS
-787 QDHPAGTG
+787 QDPAAGTD

-806 CPDGRT
+806 CPDGHT
-812 PASGPL
+812 LASGPL

-847 IGCPQYYH
+847 FGCPQYYR
-855 DIQTRQNHPT
+855 DIQTNQNHPT
-865 VTTPAASQAL
+865 TTTPAASQAL
-875 SQQHPSGECR
+875 SQQQPSGECR
-885 SSVYG
+885 GSMYG
-890 CCFDNIASAK
+890 CCFDNVASAK

-911 NYPYPVMC
+911 NYPYLVMC

-928 ANWTTRWYFVGVVGK
+928 TNWTTRWYFVAVVGK

-954 NKNSFASEE
+954 NKNSFPSEE
-963 ECMRVCHSSVG
+963 ECMRACHSPMRASH
-974 VSQLELQPSPGT
+974 LDLQPSSGT
-986 EALQHQQTGSSSNTG
+986 EALQHQQTGSSSHTG
-1001 RAQDQQQLPARET
+1001 RAQGQQQSPTRQT
-1014 ASHIQG
+1014 ASHSQE
-1020 GRTYGASLPK
+1020 GRSYGASLPR
-1030 QDSHSWRRDVLPET
+1030 QDSRSWRRDVLPEA
-1044 LPRTDV
+1044 LPRSSGI
-1050 LESQRWDTQGS
+1050 LESQRS
-1061 RLDSL
+1061 RLDRL
-1066 GQLHSWETAMPGPS
+1066 GQLRSWYTALPGSS

-1086 GQQVL
+1086 GQQGL
-1091 PREGKQWREAFGAD
+1091 SREGKQWREAFGAD

-1113 HQESADLFPAQALH
+1113 HQESANLFPAQALH
-1127 RTILEEAKPSLV
+1127 RTILEEGKPPLV
-1139 TAAVGQNIQLVCKTG
+1139 TAVVGQNIQLVCKTG

-1165 NSRPIFSDRHTYQSD
+1165 NSQPISSDRHTYQSD

-1188 QPEDAGTYTCL
+1188 RPEDAGTYTCL

-1209 IQLRITEYQSSAL
+1209 IQLQIIEYQSSVVAQ
-1222 AEGERG
+1222 GERG
-1228 RVLPEANQQR
+1228 QVLQEADQQHQA
-1238 RGLPRGRQLV
+1238 LSRGRQLG
-1248 QAAGSSARQQL
+1248 QAAGSSMPQQL

-1314 GALVISRV
+1314 GALLISRV
-1322 SSEDIGFFSCI
+1322 SSEDIGFFTCL
-1333 ASKGR
+1333 ASNGR
-1338 ERDQRQVLLRPR
+1338 DRDQRQVLLRPL

-1415 DEGSYTCSAYSSSS
+1415 DEGSYTCSAYRGSS
-1429 SVSASSEVK
+1429 SVSTSSEVK
-1438 VLRSRPSTT
+1438 VLRSRPSPT
-1447 VSHTVD
+1447 VSHVVD
-1453 LGRECVD
+1453 LSRECVD

-1481 SSFCCASCARHRSQG
+1481 SSFCCASCARHRPQG

>member
-1 MKNLFLLLMLTTTPP
+1 FCYVCGV
-16 SAFSVEMLLL
+16 FYFQG
-26 NLLSANRL
+26 R
-34 NKLLDVLASFNKGQ
+34 
-48 KVHKDIKV
+48 
-56 KGHRMKRQVDV
+56 RMKRQVDV
-67 WGSWGEWS
+67 WGSWSEWS

-102 CVGPTR
+102 CIGPTR
-108 SYQSCNVQNCPEGSQ
+108 SYQSCNVQSCPEGSR

-200 MLESA
+200 MLEST

-215 GDGSTCYGVKGTF
+215 GDGRTCYGVKGTF
-228 DVASLPKGYN
+228 DVATLPKGYN

-257 SRNFLGEKEV
+257 SRNFL
-267 EKALPSFL
+267 A
-275 DRAEEIPVEKTNT
+275 
-288 LLLPECSITECLGQI
+288 
-303 SLVMFSL
+303 
-310 VENWIRIQHISCF
+310 
-323 LNKVFDEPDSGVKS
+323 
-337 VECESHILMVRRT
+337 
-350 EADIGY
+350 
-356 APAANTVKNVRGEY
+356 VKNVRGEY
-370 YLNGHWT
+370 YLNGHWM
-377 IDFSRALQVAST
+377 IDLSRALQVAST

-407 ARGPTTEPLIIE
+407 ARGPTTEPLVIE

-441 SGYIWSYSSW
+441 SGYSWSYSSW

-475 YPDYMCGNKPQPDNN
+475 YPDYMCRNKPQPDNN
-490 RTCGHQPCPQTKRT
+490 RTCGHQPCPQTKR
-504 SYIYLPQA
+504 
-512 WSHSGAR
+512 
-519 SSQMK
+519 
-524 SWKTGE
+524 WKTGE
-530 WGSCSAT
+530 WGPCSAS

-549 VAFDGRSPRGV
+549 VAFDGQSWQGV

-616 QAQDFAC
+616 PAQDFAC

-629 SATQPCLKENCIQEI
+629 SATQPCLKESCIQEI

-664 RQVICADSDS
+664 RQVICADGDS
-674 KFYGPETCK
+674 KFYSPETCK

-709 MQDTMGYNVTRQ
+709 MQDTMGYDVTRQ

-729 NSPAPD
+729 NSPAP
-735 SDDGRMLPGNTMIH
+735 GLEEFFKFGPR
-749 SASGNQHIPS
+749 
-759 TKDHS
+759 
-764 INLFAVHW
+764 
-772 EPQSRSPGS
+772 SRLPGS

-787 QDHPAGTG
+787 QDPPAGAG

-806 CPDGRT
+806 CPDGHT

-865 VTTPAASQAL
+865 ATTPAASQAL
-875 SQQHPSGECR
+875 FQQQPSGECR
-885 SSVYG
+885 GSVYG
-890 CCFDNIASAK
+890 CCFDNTASAA
-900 GPRGEGCLNRP
+900 GPRGEGCLNSP

-928 ANWTTRWYFVGVVGK
+928 TNWTTRWYFVGVVGK

-974 VSQLELQPSPGT
+974 
-986 EALQHQQTGSSSNTG
+986 A
-1001 RAQDQQQLPARET
+1001 QQQSPTRE
-1014 ASHIQG
+1014 AAGHSQE
-1020 GRTYGASLPK
+1020 GRTFGASLPK
-1030 QDSHSWRRDVLPET
+1030 QDSRRQDSWRRDVLPEA
-1044 LPRTDV
+1044 LPRTGV
-1050 LESQRWDTQGS
+1050 LGSQHWDTQRS
-1061 RLDSL
+1061 RVDSV
-1066 GQLHSWETAMPGPS
+1066 GQLRSWEAAAPGPS

-1091 PREGKQWREAFGAD
+1091 PREGKQGREAFGAD
-1105 VSVTEGFG
+1105 ASGSR
-1113 HQESADLFPAQALH
+1113 SANGITFSF
-1127 RTILEEAKPSLV
+1127 RTTLEEAKPSLV
-1139 TAAVGQNIQLVCKTG
+1139 TAVVGQNIQLVCKTG
-1154 VSPLSRVEWMK
+1154 VSSLSRVEWMK
-1165 NSRPIFSDRHTYQSD
+1165 NSQPVSSDRHTYQSD

-1188 QPEDAGTYTCL
+1188 QPQDAGTYTCR
-1199 TSDGRTESRQ
+1199 TADGRTESRQ
-1209 IQLRITEYQSSAL
+1209 IQLQITEYPSTVL

-1228 RVLPEANQQR
+1228 RVLHQANLQQR
-1238 RGLPRGRQLV
+1238 GLSRGRQLV
-1248 QAAGSSARQQL
+1248 QAAGSSVPQQL
-1259 TYRLKMD
+1259 PYRLKMD
-1266 KSEPTVVEANVGER
+1266 KSEPTVVEANIGER

-1322 SSEDIGFFSCI
+1322 SSEDIGFFTCI
-1333 ASKGR
+1333 ASNGR
-1338 ERDQRQVLLRPR
+1338 DRDQRHVLLRPL

-1438 VLRSRPSTT
+1438 VLRNRPSTS
-1447 VSHTVD
+1447 VSHVVD
-1453 LGRECVD
+1453 LSRECVD

-1466 CDLILQAQLCGNEYY
+1466 CELILQAQLCGNEYY
-1481 SSFCCASCARHRSQG
+1481 SSFCCASCARHRPQG

>member
-1 MKNLFLLLMLTTTPP
+1 FCYVCGVFCLQG
-16 SAFSVEMLLL
+16 
-26 NLLSANRL
+26 R
-34 NKLLDVLASFNKGQ
+34 
-48 KVHKDIKV
+48 
-56 KGHRMKRQVDV
+56 RMKRQVDV

-90 RCYSQRTEGPSS
+90 RCYSQRMEGPSS

-108 SYQSCNVQNCPEGSQ
+108 SYQSCNVQNCPEGSR

-215 GDGSTCYGVKGTF
+215 GDGSTCHGVKGTF

-257 SRNFLGEKEV
+257 SRNFL
-267 EKALPSFL
+267 A
-275 DRAEEIPVEKTNT
+275 
-288 LLLPECSITECLGQI
+288 
-303 SLVMFSL
+303 
-310 VENWIRIQHISCF
+310 
-323 LNKVFDEPDSGVKS
+323 
-337 VECESHILMVRRT
+337 
-350 EADIGY
+350 
-356 APAANTVKNVRGEY
+356 VKNVRGEY

-377 IDFSRALQVAST
+377 IDSSRALQAAST

-396 SEGDVAPELLH
+396 SEGDVAPELLQ

-441 SGYIWSYSSW
+441 SGYSWSYSSW

-475 YPDYMCGNKPQPDNN
+475 YPDYMCRNKPQPDNN
-490 RTCGHQPCPQTKRT
+490 RTCAHQPCPQTKR
-504 SYIYLPQA
+504 
-512 WSHSGAR
+512 
-519 SSQMK
+519 
-524 SWKTGE
+524 WKTGE
-530 WGSCSAT
+530 WGSCSAS

-549 VAFDGRSPRGV
+549 ALLDGQGAQGV
-560 VDDAECM
+560 LDDAECM

-574 RSQPCNVRQC
+574 RSQPCNVQQC
-584 ATWSTGP
+584 AAWSTGP

-664 RQVICADSDS
+664 RQVICADGDS
-674 KFYGPETCK
+674 RFYSPETCT

-721 SLLTRYNP
+721 SSLMRYNP
-729 NSPAPD
+729 NSPAP
-735 SDDGRMLPGNTMIH
+735 
-749 SASGNQHIPS
+749 GNQHIPS
-759 TKDHS
+759 TKDHGM
-764 INLFAVHW
+764 NLFAVRW
-772 EPQSRSPGS
+772 EPQSHSPGS
-781 HRLSFS
+781 HQLSFS
-787 QDHPAGTG
+787 QDPPAGTG
-795 SQDCHQSPHGC
+795 SQHCHQSPHGC

-847 IGCPQYYH
+847 IGCPQYYR
-855 DIQTRQNHPT
+855 DIHTRQNQPT
-865 VTTPAASQAL
+865 ATTPAASQAL

-885 SSVYG
+885 GSVYG
-890 CCFDNIASAK
+890 CCFDNIASAR

-911 NYPYPVMC
+911 NYPYPVTC

-963 ECMRVCHSSVG
+963 ECMRACHSPVG
-974 VSQLELQPSPGT
+974 G
-986 EALQHQQTGSSSNTG
+986 
-1001 RAQDQQQLPARET
+1001 QQQSLTRET
-1014 ASHIQG
+1014 ASHRQE

-1030 QDSHSWRRDVLPET
+1030 QDSHSWRRDVLPEA
-1044 LPRTDV
+1044 LPRTGV
-1050 LESQRWDTQGS
+1050 LESQRS

-1066 GQLHSWETAMPGPS
+1066 GQLHSWETAMPGPW

-1091 PREGKQWREAFGAD
+1091 PREGKQWRETFGAD
-1105 VSVTEGFG
+1105 GSR
-1113 HQESADLFPAQALH
+1113 SASGITFSF

-1139 TAAVGQNIQLVCKTG
+1139 TAVVGQNIQLVCKPG
-1154 VSPLSRVEWMK
+1154 VPALSRVEWMK
-1165 NSRPIFSDRHTYQSD
+1165 NSQPVSSDRHSYQSD
-1180 SSLVISHV
+1180 SSLLISHV
-1188 QPEDAGTYTCL
+1188 RPEDAGTYTCL
-1199 TSDGRTESRQ
+1199 TSDGRRESRQ
-1209 IQLRITEYQSSAL
+1209 IQLRITGELPSAQDRREYQSSAL
-1222 AEGERG
+1222 AEAERG
-1228 RVLPEANQQR
+1228 RVPQEASQQR
-1238 RGLPRGRQLV
+1238 RGQSRGRQPV

-1322 SSEDIGFFSCI
+1322 SSEDLGFFTCI
-1333 ASKGR
+1333 ASNGR
-1338 ERDQRQVLLRPR
+1338 DRDQRRVLLRPL

-1438 VLRSRPSTT
+1438 VQRSRPGAT

-1453 LGRECVD
+1453 LSRECVD

-1481 SSFCCASCARHRSQG
+1481 SSFCCASCARHRPQG
-1496 SPPHPRG
+1496 SAPHPRG